1 VTLTVSALFI
11 SSVVYAFFFL
21 FFLFFTIIYVLD
33 RRQENVYIVVAT
45 SNQRDRVE
53 SSKVNS

>member
-21 FFLFFTIIYVLD
+21 FFSIIYVLD

>member
-1 VTLTVSALFI
+1 MP
-11 SSVVYAFFFL
+11 FFFL